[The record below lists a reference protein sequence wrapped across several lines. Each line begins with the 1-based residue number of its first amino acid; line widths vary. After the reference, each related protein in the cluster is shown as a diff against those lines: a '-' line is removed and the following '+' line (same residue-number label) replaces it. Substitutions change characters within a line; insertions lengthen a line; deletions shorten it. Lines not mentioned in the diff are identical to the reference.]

1 MGQLCRLVLATSLVS
16 GCSKE
21 HAPTSLPP
29 PTVSVAPAAAKN
41 VPIYVEFAGTLDGYI
56 NADVRARVAG
66 VLVSQSYREGGF
78 VKLGDLLF
86 TIDPAPFRAARLEAR
101 GALEQARA
109 AFEKADADVARYR
122 PLVEK
127 RAATREQLEN
137 AIAARHSAEGQT
149 QAARAN
155 LEQAELNLGYT
166 RITAPVDGIAGI
178 AEVRVGNLVGQG
190 SPTLLTTVSNVDPI
204 RFTFHI
210 GESAYVEYAER
221 LKQLAQGPPQ
231 APNDP
236 AHSVKLVLA
245 GNRPYPSEGYI
256 AVVGREVDPST
267 GTLMLQ
273 ALFPNPERLLRPG
286 QYGRLR
292 FTDELKDAVVV
303 PQRAVQSQQG
313 QDQVAVIDDGGKA
326 ELRTV
331 KLGPVTGSFVII
343 ESGLKA
349 GEKTVID
356 GLQKVRAGQL
366 VSATPPTPRR
376 SRCRRYPSRCSPL
389 LPLPRPSAAGRPH
402 HRAPL
407 PPSSPIV
414 QWASTSFIDPSW
426 RSSSPCSRCSWGSP
440 RC

>member
-1 MGQLCRLVLATSLVS
+1 M
-16 GCSKE
+16 
-21 HAPTSLPP
+21 
-29 PTVSVAPAAAKN
+29 SVAPAAAKN

-66 VLVSQSYREGGF
+66 VLVSQSYREGSF
-78 VKLGDLLF
+78 VKFGDVLF

-109 AFEKADADVARYR
+109 AFEKADADVARYL

-149 QAARAN
+149 QAARAK

-190 SPTLLTTVSNVDPI
+190 TPTLLTTVSNVDPI

-245 GNRPYPSEGYI
+245 GNRPYPFEGYI

-313 QDQVAVIDDGGKA
+313 QDQVAVIDDSGKA

-331 KLGPVTGSFVII
+331 KLGPVTGAFVIV

-356 GLQKVRAGQL
+356 GLQKVHAGRP
-366 VSATPPTPRR
+366 VSATPADT
-376 SRCRRYPSRCSPL
+376 SA
-389 LPLPRPSAAGRPH
+389 LPLSSLPVEVLTPPPPPKAVGGGPPPSPSAS
-402 HRAPL
+402 
-407 PPSSPIV
+407 PPP
-414 QWASTSFIDPSW
+414 ASQ
-426 RSSSPCSRCSWGSP
+426 
-440 RC
+440 